1 MVLLLVARPAHAS
14 FTFDV
19 SPVKANP
26 FELDFLERAL
36 KPGGQVVYSRTE
48 YKNQRCSEVIQ
59 SSSSST
65 VDGDHDDT
73 IIASANGFVQGA
85 VRAYNQHHHLILR
98 PDDVWLAIMTQ
109 FGLFVNGHAE
119 AVRDKLV
126 KHKEGTQGLVVK
138 TVGSLRTVDHGFLA
152 TQLVQ
157 QMTDHLV
164 DPALSEWVLPSFSTT
179 TDHDRVV
186 GSVVMLAAAK
196 KYFTYKSV
204 LSCGIPSVTLH
215 GSVSDWQEIRRRVT
229 TLSRFDHILTAK
241 WQRMLEPVL
250 DQFVAAANNTPDV
263 GFWRRICH
271 AVGGGSGPSYLSG
284 WITLFSVF
292 NDQGEWMGDPRT
304 ESVTMWRTSN
314 VQGGAPAIEAHVETI
329 GGDFPVVEMADVAP
343 GYLTVDVTVIDHSVR
358 FTTVLFA
365 GHLAYKVEGKNAIQP
380 TLAWAMALK
389 PRERKNKA
397 AACDQDSQVC
407 VAP

>member
-1 MVLLLVARPAHAS
+1 MQRLRYLRVVVGIMALLLVARPAHAS
-14 FTFDV
+14 VTLDV

-36 KPGGQVVYSRTE
+36 KPGGHVVHSRTE
-48 YKNQRCSEVIQ
+48 YKDQRCSEVIQ

-73 IIASANGFVQGA
+73 IIASANGFVLGA

-98 PDDVWLAIMTQ
+98 PDDVWLAITTQ

-138 TVGSLRTVDHGFLA
+138 AVGSLRTVDHGFLA

-164 DPALSEWVLPSFSTT
+164 DSAISEWVLPSFSTT
-179 TDHDRVV
+179 TDHDRIV

-215 GSVSDWQEIRRRVT
+215 GSVSDWQEIQRRVA

-241 WQRMLEPVL
+241 WQHMLEPVL

-292 NDQGEWMGDPRT
+292 NDQGE
-304 ESVTMWRTSN
+304 
-314 VQGGAPAIEAHVETI
+314 
-329 GGDFPVVEMADVAP
+329 
-343 GYLTVDVTVIDHSVR
+343 
-358 FTTVLFA
+358 
-365 GHLAYKVEGKNAIQP
+365 
-380 TLAWAMALK
+380 
-389 PRERKNKA
+389 
-397 AACDQDSQVC
+397 
-407 VAP
+407 

>member
-1 MVLLLVARPAHAS
+1 
-14 FTFDV
+14 
-19 SPVKANP
+19 
-26 FELDFLERAL
+26 
-36 KPGGQVVYSRTE
+36 
-48 YKNQRCSEVIQ
+48 
-59 SSSSST
+59 
-65 VDGDHDDT
+65 
-73 IIASANGFVQGA
+73 
-85 VRAYNQHHHLILR
+85 
-98 PDDVWLAIMTQ
+98 MTQ

-138 TVGSLRTVDHGFLA
+138 AVGSLRTVDHGFLA

-164 DPALSEWVLPSFSTT
+164 DSAISEWVLPSFITT
-179 TDHDRVV
+179 TDHDRIV
-186 GSVVMLAAAK
+186 GSVVMLAVAK

-215 GSVSDWQEIRRRVT
+215 GSVSDWQEIRRRVA

-241 WQRMLEPVL
+241 WQHMLEPVL
-250 DQFVAAANNTPDV
+250 DQFVAAANNTPGV

-271 AVGGGSGPSYLSG
+271 AVGGGSGR
-284 WITLFSVF
+284 V
-292 NDQGEWMGDPRT
+292 
-304 ESVTMWRTSN
+304 
-314 VQGGAPAIEAHVETI
+314 
-329 GGDFPVVEMADVAP
+329 MADVAP

-380 TLAWAMALK
+380 TLALK
-389 PRERKNKA
+389 PRESKSKA

>member
-1 MVLLLVARPAHAS
+1 
-14 FTFDV
+14 
-19 SPVKANP
+19 
-26 FELDFLERAL
+26 
-36 KPGGQVVYSRTE
+36 
-48 YKNQRCSEVIQ
+48 
-59 SSSSST
+59 
-65 VDGDHDDT
+65 
-73 IIASANGFVQGA
+73 
-85 VRAYNQHHHLILR
+85 
-98 PDDVWLAIMTQ
+98 MTQ

-138 TVGSLRTVDHGFLA
+138 AVGSLRTVDHGFLA

-164 DPALSEWVLPSFSTT
+164 DPALNDWVLPSFSTT

-215 GSVSDWQEIRRRVT
+215 GSVSDWQEIRRRVA

-241 WQRMLEPVL
+241 WQHMLEPVL

-329 GGDFPVVEMADVAP
+329 GGDFVEMADVAP

-389 PRERKNKA
+389 PRESKSKA
-397 AACDQDSQVC
+397 AACDQDSQAVNHEDRIFSTDQIM
-407 VAP
+407 VAHVEEDDGVVADVAVIGGGVVGTAVFRELVLRGYNVTLLEKNANVVHGASCGNSGIACTGYDAPEGSLEVRTIYISTFNVESFALRSL